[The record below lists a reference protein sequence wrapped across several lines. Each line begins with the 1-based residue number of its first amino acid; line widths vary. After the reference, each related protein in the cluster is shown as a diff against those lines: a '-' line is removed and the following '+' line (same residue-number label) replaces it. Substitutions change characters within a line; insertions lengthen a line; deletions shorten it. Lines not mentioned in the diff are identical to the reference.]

1 MTQTNYT
8 IQDLYVLWLETKEL
22 VKNRPD
28 AVCTSNNPKGR
39 SIYQRKLANIK
50 RAAQRMTPTT
60 KNDEIFISSILG
72 RPAKIEE
79 EVVKVQ
85 WFPRLEL
92 L

>member
-1 MTQTNYT
+1 MKQTNFT

-28 AVCTSNNPKGR
+28 AVCTSNSPKGR
-39 SIYQRKLANIK
+39 SYFHRKLGNIE

-72 RPAKIEE
+72 RPVKVEE
-79 EVVKVQ
+79 EAAKVQ
-85 WFPRLEL
+85 WFPRLNQL
-92 L
+92 